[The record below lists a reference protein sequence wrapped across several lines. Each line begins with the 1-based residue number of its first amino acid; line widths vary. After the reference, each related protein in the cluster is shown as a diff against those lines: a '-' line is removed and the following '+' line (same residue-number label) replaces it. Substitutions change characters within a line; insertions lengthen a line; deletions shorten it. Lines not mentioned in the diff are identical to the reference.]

1 MLKVAGGVSGG
12 GTGTVTQI
20 NTGTGLTGGP
30 ITTTGTIS
38 LANTAVTAGVYG
50 NATAVSQVTIDA
62 QGRINSASNVVI
74 SIPSGQVTGLGTMA
88 TQNANAVTITGGTI
102 NSVAHSGGT
111 FATANIT
118 SVAAT
123 FPNSYLTN
131 SSATIGNASVTLGG
145 TTTTIGNLTVQN
157 VTITS
162 VATTFPNSFLAN
174 SSATLG
180 NTAITLGST
189 TTAVG
194 NLTINNASING
205 LVSNLTTK
213 SANYTATLV
222 DFTILGNA
230 ATGNISITL
239 PTSVGASGRIYTIK
253 KVDST
258 ANVVTVAT
266 TSAQTID
273 GQASKALSIQY
284 DGIQVQSDNAN
295 WVIISNTF
303 GRNGTAGSF

>member
-1 MLKVAGGVSGG
+1 MLKVAGGAGG
-12 GTGTVTQI
+12 GAGGTVTQI
-20 NTGTGLTGGP
+20 DTGTGLTGGP
-30 ITTTGTIS
+30 ITTSGTIS
-38 LANTAVTAGVYG
+38 LANTTVAAGVYG
-50 NATAVSQVTIDA
+50 NASAVSQVTIDA

-88 TQNANAVTITGGTI
+88 TQNANAVAITGGT
-102 NSVAHSGGT
+102 
-111 FATANIT
+111 FANANIT
-118 SVAAT
+118 SVVAT

-131 SSATIGNASVTLGG
+131 SSATLGNTSVTLGG
-145 TTTTIGNLTVQN
+145 TTTTVGNLTVQN
-157 VTITS
+157 VTISS

-180 NTAITLGST
+180 NTAVTLGSAVT
-189 TTAVG
+189 SVG
-194 NLTINNASING
+194 NLTVNNETVNG
-205 LVSNLTTK
+205 LTAAIATKTGNYSLT
-213 SANYTATLV
+213 SV
-222 DFTILGNA
+222 DCTVLGNA

-239 PTSVGASGRIYTIK
+239 PTAVGAAGRFYTVK

-258 ANVVTVAT
+258 ANTVTVAT

-273 GQASKALSIQY
+273 GQASKVLSIQY

-295 WVIISNTF
+295 WVVIANTF

>member
-1 MLKVAGGVSGG
+1 MLKVASFTEGAL
-12 GTGTVTQI
+12 GTVTLI

-30 ITTTGTIS
+30 ITTAGTIS
-38 LANTAVTAGVYG
+38 LANTTVVAGVYG
-50 NATAVSQVTIDA
+50 NASAVSQVTIDA

-88 TQNANAVTITGGTI
+88 TQNANAVAITGGTI
-102 NSVAHSGGT
+102 NSVAHTGGT

-131 SSATIGNASVTLGG
+131 SSATLGNTSVTLGG
-145 TTTTIGNLTVQN
+145 TTTTVGNLTVQN
-157 VTITS
+157 VTISS

-180 NTAITLGST
+180 NTAVTLGST
-189 TTAVG
+189 VTSVG
-194 NLTINNASING
+194 NLTVNNETVNG
-205 LVSNLTTK
+205 LTAAIATKTGNYSLT
-213 SANYTATLV
+213 SV
-222 DFTILGNA
+222 DCTVLGNA

-239 PTSVGASGRIYTIK
+239 PTAVGAAGRFYTVK

-258 ANVVTVAT
+258 ANTVTVAT

-273 GQASKALSIQY
+273 GQASKVLSIQY

-295 WVIISNTF
+295 WVVIANTF